1 MIAVR
6 VPSLGARVRHLRR
19 EADRRGMLVRTAR
32 AQPSPHRYILVDRD
46 AHIIKL
52 SHNLQFPYS
61 FSLEEAEAYLEQR
74 L

>member
-6 VPSLGARVRHLRR
+6 VPSPGSRLRDLRR
-19 EADRRGMLVRTAR
+19 EAARRGMLVRTTST
-32 AQPSPHRYILVDRD
+32 QQTLQRYILVDRD
-46 AHIIKL
+46 AHMIKL
-52 SHNLQFPYS
+52 SHNLEFPYS